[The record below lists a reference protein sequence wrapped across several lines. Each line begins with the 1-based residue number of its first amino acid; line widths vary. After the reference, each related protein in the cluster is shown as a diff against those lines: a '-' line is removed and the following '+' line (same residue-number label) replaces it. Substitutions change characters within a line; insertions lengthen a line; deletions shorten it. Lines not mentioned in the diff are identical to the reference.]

1 MMPKLNVKDSWKLD
15 SKLANQLGI
24 DKSIYEEDAELRNLF
39 VDMGNTEFFIN
50 KNRTTITQLM
60 EFRDS
65 IEFKAMLPAVKETII
80 DRIEALKKEID
91 NFERIRKEI
100 MSQLEKVGNANNS
113 ISKD

>member
-1 MMPKLNVKDSWKLD
+1 MAKLNVKDSWKLD
-15 SKLANQLGI
+15 SEVANQLGI
-24 DKSIYEEDAELRNLF
+24 DKSVYEEEVYVRDLF
-39 VDMGNTEFFIN
+39 TDMSNTVFFIN

-65 IEFKAMLPAVKETII
+65 IEFKAMLPAVKETIV

-91 NFERIRKEI
+91 HFEGIRKEI
-100 MSQLEKVGNANNS
+100 MRRLEKVGNADNS